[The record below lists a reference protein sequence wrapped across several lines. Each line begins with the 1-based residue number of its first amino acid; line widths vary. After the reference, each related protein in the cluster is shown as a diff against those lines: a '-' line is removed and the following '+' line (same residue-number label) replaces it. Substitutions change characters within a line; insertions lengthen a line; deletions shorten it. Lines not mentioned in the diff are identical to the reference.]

1 MFNFIYSFLI
11 GMKLIQDKKMEYY
24 IRLNKQKQLIVIIRQ
39 IQHLTFMSLIII
51 SKVIRLPGLR
61 Y

>member
-24 IRLNKQKQLIVIIRQ
+24 IRLNKQKKINR
-39 IQHLTFMSLIII
+39 H
-51 SKVIRLPGLR
+51 

>member
-24 IRLNKQKQLIVIIRQ
+24 IRLNKQLIVIIRQ
-39 IQHLTFMSLIII
+39 IQHLTFMSLIIV